1 MVVILKL
8 MLMLLMLMM
17 VMIMMMIMM
26 MMMMTTTMA
35 AFSFF
40 SAVQRRVRLN
50 SEEAV
55 PDGPCMQHGTAD
67 TRTLVQES
75 DVGDRVPLQD
85 LLQPCCMCVAAMRL
99 PCKACVLAAK

>member
-1 MVVILKL
+1 MVVLISICLVMLLVMLLRMLRLMPIMMVMMLK
-8 MLMLLMLMM
+8 LMLLMLTM
-17 VMIMMMIMM
+17 VMIMMMMM
-26 MMMMTTTMA
+26 TTMA

-55 PDGPCMQHGTAD
+55 PDGPCMQHGTTD

-85 LLQPCCMCVAAMRL
+85 LLQPC
-99 PCKACVLAAK
+99 